1 MSYTVAVLLMGLQFM
16 KSDLNIVH
24 SPATQSLILRGLLTI
39 KGFTIVRTQSSL
51 NDNVLVRGGGGGG
64 GMM

>member
-1 MSYTVAVLLMGLQFM
+1 MGLQFM

-39 KGFTIVRTQSSL
+39 KGFTKVRTHRSFL

-64 GMM
+64 